1 MNGGT
6 APGWELD
13 SEIICSSLNVC
24 VQGAALVCEALNPL
38 ELDNITSSME

>member
-13 SEIICSSLNVC
+13 SEIICSSLNWFVFR
-24 VQGAALVCEALNPL
+24 
-38 ELDNITSSME
+38 ELRCL